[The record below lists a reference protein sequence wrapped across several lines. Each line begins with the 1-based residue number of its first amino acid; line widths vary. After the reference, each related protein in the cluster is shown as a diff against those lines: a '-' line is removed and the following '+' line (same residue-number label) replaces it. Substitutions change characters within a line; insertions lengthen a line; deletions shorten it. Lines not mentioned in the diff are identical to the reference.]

1 MGTNRHMNN
10 SWAWRT
16 PTVVQAAIP
25 AIVAILVFFIPESPR
40 WLIAQ
45 GRDEEAVEILAKY
58 HGEGDRHSPVV
69 QVEFEE
75 MREHIGTVSSDKIWW
90 DYRDLVNTRTARYRL
105 GLVSKCRPA
114 PHPITSGG

>member
-1 MGTNRHMNN
+1 MGSNRHMNN

-25 AIVAILVFFIPESPR
+25 AIVAALVFFIPESPR

-45 GRDEEAVEILAKY
+45 GREEEAIEILAKY
-58 HGEGDRHSPVV
+58 HGEGDRHSPIV
-69 QVEFEE
+69 QTEFQE

-105 GLVSKCRPA
+105 GLVSKYHPVL
-114 PHPITSGG
+114 HPITSSS